1 MEGKPI
7 PSWTKVGKSITEL
20 AEKLTG
26 RTIATKKHSLFGG
39 LFSVFQPS

>member
-26 RTIATKKHSLFGG
+26 RTSATKKHSLFGG
-39 LFSVFQPS
+39 LFSVFQAF